1 MSVAVTKNVTGIPEV
16 LLVFMVIFK
25 SPARTGGV
33 VSDGASKLTVT
44 VKLTV
49 PTFPAASL
57 AVHVTVVVPIGNKKP
72 EDGEQV
78 GAEVPTREAEG
89 LKLIL

>member
-1 MSVAVTKNVTGIPEV
+1 MALQEDCGSHERATLPAPAAPWKLLTG
-16 LLVFMVIFK
+16 
-25 SPARTGGV
+25 RV

-44 VKLTV
+44 VKLIV

-78 GAEVPTREAEG
+78 GPEVTPTLSVTEG